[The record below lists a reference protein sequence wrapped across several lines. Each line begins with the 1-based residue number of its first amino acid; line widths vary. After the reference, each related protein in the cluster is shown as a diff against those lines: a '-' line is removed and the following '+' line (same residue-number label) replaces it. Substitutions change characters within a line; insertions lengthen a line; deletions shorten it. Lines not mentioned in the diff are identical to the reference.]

1 MAFWTYILRCAD
13 GQYYT
18 GHTENLER
26 RIGEHQTG
34 AIKGFTSS
42 KLPVVLVWSEYFQTR
57 LEAIEAELRIKKW
70 SKAKKEALARGD
82 WKTLS
87 YLAKPPKERLCS
99 PHGVS
104 TSLDTNGERGSA
116 PNGAVESD
124 TNGYQSSISPSPFV
138 SSEVETPISQN
149 HPIDGNSTK
158 CP

>member
-82 WKTLS
+82 WSSVS
-87 YLAKPPKERLCS
+87 YFAKPPKVRLSS

-104 TSLDTNGERGSA
+104 TALDTNGEGEIELSK
-116 PNGAVESD
+116 
-124 TNGYQSSISPSPFV
+124 PFV
-138 SSEVETPISQN
+138 SSAVETPISQN
-149 HPIDGNSTK
+149 QSTAAKSTK